1 MNSLIGGVFIL
12 QALLTRSEFHFLN
25 ETLTLE
31 QMLDLSGIATTKEK
45 VKEITIGD
53 AVSIIEVNLSA
64 NVSPKLVVCKSKDHV
79 LFVFITNETANMN
92 TEISE
97 LMMKLNDKTA
107 SQLLTIN
114 TKEDL
119 VRILVKKE
127 SLGTQIYNHL
137 MHGVFNML
145 PFVVGGGI
153 LIALSFF
160 WGVNSS
166 DITSSDYNEFAWML
180 NFIGSSNAFYLMVPV
195 LAGFIASSIAGSP
208 GFAPGMVGGLLAIT
222 YTGGADANSGFLGG
236 LIAGFL
242 AGYIVLLLKKL
253 FEKLPTS
260 LDGLKN
266 ILFYPVFGIGIIGIL
281 MILINPWLIQ
291 IYTALTSF
299 LEGMNGANSIILGM
313 VIGGMMTVDMGGPMN
328 KAAYTFGLAMLEANN
343 FGIMAAVMAGG
354 MVPPLASGLATT
366 FFKNRFNKQEREAGK
381 TAYVLGACFITEGA
395 IPFAAADPLR
405 AIPSFVLGS
414 AVAGG
419 LTMFFEIQSRAPH
432 GGIFVIGLV
441 DGGLTKAGLYI
452 VAILTGAIVAAV
464 SMGLLKKKIHE

>member
-1 MNSLIGGVFIL
+1 MLANSEFVVIEKAVTKQELLAELQLEEKDVVREVSFGNDVAIVEIQNDSVNNSKLRIYKSLKSILFIFHRNENATIMDEFNELTNSLM
-12 QALLTRSEFHFLN
+12 QP
-25 ETLTLE
+25 
-31 QMLDLSGIATTKEK
+31 
-45 VKEITIGD
+45 
-53 AVSIIEVNLSA
+53 AVSLNIPMVQ
-64 NVSPKLVVCKSKDHV
+64 SK
-79 LFVFITNETANMN
+79 
-92 TEISE
+92 SE
-97 LMMKLNDKTA
+97 L
-107 SQLLTIN
+107 IN
-114 TKEDL
+114 L
-119 VRILVKKE
+119 LVKKE
-127 SLGTQIYNHL
+127 SVGTQIYNHL

-166 DITSSDYNEFAWML
+166 DVTSSDYNEFAWML

-222 YTGGADANSGFLGG
+222 YTGGAEANSGFLGG

-242 AGYIVLLLKKL
+242 AGYIVLLLKKA
-253 FEKLPTS
+253 FEKLPHS

-299 LEGMNGANSIILGM
+299 LEGMNGANSIILGII
-313 VIGGMMTVDMGGPMN
+313 IGGMMTVDMGGPMN

-366 FFKNRFNKQEREAGK
+366 FFKNKFTRQEREAGK

-395 IPFAAADPLR
+395 IPFAASDPLR

-441 DGGLTKAGLYI
+441 DGGLVKAGLYV
-452 VAILTGAIVAAV
+452 VAILTGAIIAGVT
-464 SMGLLKKKIHE
+464 MGLWKKRVQQ

>member
-1 MNSLIGGVFIL
+1 MLANSEFVVIEKAVTKQELLAELQLEEKDVVREVSFGNDVAIVEIQNDSVNNSKLRIYKSLKSILFIFHRNENATIMDEFNELTNSLM
-12 QALLTRSEFHFLN
+12 QP
-25 ETLTLE
+25 
-31 QMLDLSGIATTKEK
+31 
-45 VKEITIGD
+45 
-53 AVSIIEVNLSA
+53 AVSLNIPMVQ
-64 NVSPKLVVCKSKDHV
+64 SK
-79 LFVFITNETANMN
+79 
-92 TEISE
+92 SE
-97 LMMKLNDKTA
+97 L
-107 SQLLTIN
+107 IN
-114 TKEDL
+114 L
-119 VRILVKKE
+119 LVKKE
-127 SLGTQIYNHL
+127 SVGTQIYNHL

-166 DITSSDYNEFAWML
+166 DVTSSDYNEFAWML

-222 YTGGADANSGFLGG
+222 YTGGAEANSGFLGG

-242 AGYIVLLLKKL
+242 AGYIVLLLKKA
-253 FEKLPTS
+253 FEKLPHS

-299 LEGMNGANSIILGM
+299 LEGMNGANSIILGII
-313 VIGGMMTVDMGGPMN
+313 IGGMMTVDMGGPMN

-366 FFKNRFNKQEREAGK
+366 FFKNKFTRQEREAGK

-395 IPFAAADPLR
+395 IPFAASDPLR

-441 DGGLTKAGLYI
+441 DGGLVKAGLYV
-452 VAILTGAIVAAV
+452 VAILTGATVAAV
-464 SMGLLKKKIHE
+464 TMGLWKKRVQQ